1 MEGRFGIPEYIFDSY
16 LMFRRKRIWWLVNKA
31 SQIELAAQ
39 LKICQVGLKAFQRV
53 GQFVKPSTR
62 MIQCFG
68 HHATRARI
76 TVTEAELSDLLA
88 GNRIP
93 TDMDLAPGY
102 VILSLRKNVVLGLG
116 LFLKGQIRSQI
127 SRKELRETMLQS

>member
-1 MEGRFGIPEYIFDSY
+1 M
-16 LMFRRKRIWWLVNKA
+16 NKA
-31 SQIELAAQ
+31 SQIELASQ
-39 LKICQVGLKAFQRV
+39 LKILQVGLKAFQRV

-76 TVTEAELSDLLA
+76 AVTEAELSDLLA

-93 TDMDLAPGY
+93 TDMDLDPGY
-102 VILSLRKNVVLGLG
+102 VILSLRKNLVLGLG